1 MFDALRKLKQQAIEA
16 AQASLDQANNHH
28 PNAHQQNAQQ
38 YPYGGGYAA
47 HNAQGYGQSRQ
58 GNSNY
63 TYPPI
68 NTTAPGGISQT
79 YGQGPSFQTSHQPS
93 NYPPQTAQQYSPTT
107 YTAQSQHYNPQCQS
121 AGQPAPNTHIPYQT
135 HPANVTS
142 PTPQASTAY
151 FQWGNLI
158 NPDKTA
164 SRQFV
169 LLMDAIFNFADTAL
183 EPRNTGILEPTK
195 AASLFE
201 AMNYADSNN
210 IPKGFYRFAV
220 QNNYPDPLKFQADA
234 MAIHWRIFQ
243 IPHHTDNAHTLGLTR
258 EGFRAIILRDAL
270 LDPIIQW
277 KRLNTF
283 LAANHQR
290 LINPE
295 TLSQFPLSTI
305 PEGSLP
311 VAGDPDTIRVFRER
325 EAIMSAELLQYQQT
339 LMSAQNWKH
348 QVTMDGLTPGYF
360 TPNAWGG
367 YQFHATGGMNW

>member
-1 MFDALRKLKQQAIEA
+1 MFDALRKLKQQTLEA
-16 AQASLDQANNHH
+16 AKASLDQA
-28 PNAHQQNAQQ
+28 NAHQQNAQQ
-38 YPYGGGYAA
+38 HPYGGGYAGQ
-47 HNAQGYGQSRQ
+47 NVQGAGQPWQ
-58 GNSNY
+58 GNATY
-63 TYPPI
+63 TYPPFS
-68 NTTAPGGISQT
+68 NTAPSVIPQACA
-79 YGQGPSFQTSHQPS
+79 QGPSTQPSYRPS
-93 NYPPQTAQQYSPTT
+93 NYLPQAEQQYYPST
-107 YTAQSQHYNPQCQS
+107 YPVQAQSFSPQCQS
-121 AGQPAPNTHIPYQT
+121 AEQPTNMPYQT
-135 HPANVTS
+135 FPANVTS
-142 PTPQASTAY
+142 STPQGSAAS

-169 LLMDAIFNFADTAL
+169 LLIDAIFAFANKAL

-195 AASLFE
+195 AASVFE

-210 IPKGFYRFAV
+210 IPKSFYRFAV

-234 MAIHWRIFQ
+234 MAMNWRIFQ
-243 IPHHTDNAHTLGLTR
+243 IPHHTDNANTLGLTR
-258 EGFRAIILRDAL
+258 EGFRAIVLRDAL
-270 LDPIIQW
+270 LDPIVQW
-277 KRLNTF
+277 KRLNSF

-305 PEGSLP
+305 PEGSMP
-311 VAGDPDTIRVFRER
+311 DTGDPETIRVFRER

-339 LMSAQNWKH
+339 LMNAQNWKH
-348 QVTMDGLTPGYF
+348 QATMDGLTPGYF